1 MRVCDQFFRT
11 AKLYATFLSSVWK
24 VRTDLWGNKI
34 KCMTTRTL
42 LSRLTVK
49 GSSEETAER

>member
-11 AKLYATFLSSVWK
+11 AKLYATFLSSWK